1 MIGRREV
8 TITLSESQVARVVHE
23 ACAGAPINEWLTNVG
38 DAALPQVSCGPGRN
52 AHSRVLLTAIRV
64 LIAFPLDGTDRELVG
79 VARELNVPK
88 STVHRHAT
96 TWIAVGALEQNPRS
110 RRYRRTLAHNTTGP
124 DGDVKR

>member
-23 ACAGAPINEWLTNVG
+23 AGAGAPINEWLRNVG
-38 DAALPQVSCGPGRN
+38 DAALPRVSSGRGHN
-52 AHSRVLLTAIRV
+52 DHSRVLLTAIRV
-64 LIAFPLDGTDRELVG
+64 LIAFPLNGIDRELAD
-79 VARELNVPK
+79 VARELKIPK

-110 RRYRRTLAHNTTGP
+110 RRYRRTLPHNATGP
-124 DGDVKR
+124 DHDVKR

>member
-8 TITLSESQVARVVHE
+8 TITLSESQVARVVQE

-38 DAALPQVSCGPGRN
+38 DAAPPQVSSGRGQN
-52 AHSRVLLTAIRV
+52 DHSRVLLTAIRV
-64 LIAFPLDGTDRELVG
+64 LIAFPLDGTERELAD
-79 VARELNVPK
+79 VARELNIPK

-110 RRYRRTLAHNTTGP
+110 RRYRRTLAHNTTGT
-124 DGDVKR
+124 DDDVNK

>member
-23 ACAGAPINEWLTNVG
+23 ARAGAPINEWLSNVG
-38 DAALPQVSCGPGRN
+38 DAALPQLSPGPGHTT
-52 AHSRVLLTAIRV
+52 HSRVLLTAIRV
-64 LIAFPLDGTDRELVG
+64 LIAFPLDGTERELAD
-79 VARELNVPK
+79 VARELKIPK

-96 TWIAVGALEQNPRS
+96 TWIAVGTLEQNPRS